1 MRVDGEVVGFE
12 EEGVNG
18 AVTQVRSGHSND
30 QGDKNRILSP
40 HRGLKYLLSG
50 FEICI
55 DDNNSARDA
64 THCAVSPQPR
74 RFQSSSHLTNK

>member
-1 MRVDGEVVGFE
+1 MRVDGEVVGLE

-40 HRGLKYLLSG
+40 YRSLKYFLSG
-50 FEICI
+50 IEVCI
-55 DDNNSARDA
+55 HDNNCDFA
-64 THCAVSPQPR
+64 TTEPVPIQ
-74 RFQSSSHLTNK
+74 QSSHQLEF